1 MKGSYLVAIVV
12 AASIAM
18 LGSCGG
24 KGGKAGDILAEVN
37 GEPVTA
43 AQMNKEIE
51 KLPVTQRTSF
61 LSPAGKK
68 DFLEALIRKKVIL
81 QSALKS
87 GLGDDPGIRE
97 QVEEFRNRL
106 MTEKHIESIITQNQK
121 FTEEEIKDYFA
132 KNKSAFVVPDR
143 VRVRQIVSESEV
155 AAQKIIAEIR
165 KGAKFEEL
173 ARKKSTDKFS
183 RDAGGD
189 LGFIKAGQ
197 LAQNIESSIFNLK
210 NPGDMTQPIRS
221 DMGYHVLQLV
231 EKRKNTEPTLDQVR
245 ETIISRLNVDKKRTI
260 YQNFL
265 EKARKE
271 AKVKV
276 YDENFYK

>member
-1 MKGSYLVAIVV
+1 LAGCYIFTVTESSSYPVLYRDPGEAEKRGDDKHGGLLMKGSYLVAIVV

-97 QVEEFRNRL
+97 QVEDSG
-106 MTEKHIESIITQNQK
+106 T
-121 FTEEEIKDYFA
+121 
-132 KNKSAFVVPDR
+132 
-143 VRVRQIVSESEV
+143 
-155 AAQKIIAEIR
+155 
-165 KGAKFEEL
+165 G
-173 ARKKSTDKFS
+173 
-183 RDAGGD
+183 
-189 LGFIKAGQ
+189 
-197 LAQNIESSIFNLK
+197 
-210 NPGDMTQPIRS
+210 
-221 DMGYHVLQLV
+221 
-231 EKRKNTEPTLDQVR
+231 
-245 ETIISRLNVDKKRTI
+245 
-260 YQNFL
+260 
-265 EKARKE
+265 
-271 AKVKV
+271 
-276 YDENFYK
+276 

>member
-1 MKGSYLVAIVV
+1 
-12 AASIAM
+12 
-18 LGSCGG
+18 
-24 KGGKAGDILAEVN
+24 
-37 GEPVTA
+37 
-43 AQMNKEIE
+43 
-51 KLPVTQRTSF
+51 
-61 LSPAGKK
+61 
-68 DFLEALIRKKVIL
+68 
-81 QSALKS
+81 
-87 GLGDDPGIRE
+87 
-97 QVEEFRNRL
+97 